1 MGIKLMQPIS
11 VKTGFLALTLVAI
24 ASLGGVLTACSKAS
38 QSGSTT
44 SQNQAQ
50 APSTPATEA
59 GGKQDMMHGGSM
71 NHGNGMNHSMMMD
84 LGPADANYD
93 LRFIDAMIPHHQG
106 AVEMATEALSKSQHP
121 EIKKLAQ
128 DIISAQNREINELKQ
143 WRQAW
148 YPSSGS
154 TPMAWNAQAGQ
165 MAGMSKEQMQG
176 MMMTMKEGLG
186 AADAQFDLRF
196 INAMIPHHE
205 GAITMAQDA
214 ASKSQRPEIKKLAQD
229 IITSQQKEID
239 QMKEWRKAWYKQ

>member
-1 MGIKLMQPIS
+1 M
-11 VKTGFLALTLVAI
+11 ALTIVAS
-24 ASLGGVLTACSKAS
+24 ASLGGVLTACSNA
-38 QSGSTT
+38 QESGSRT

-50 APSTPATEA
+50 APSTPDTQA
-59 GGKQDMMHGGSM
+59 GGKQEMMHGGSM
-71 NHGNGMNHSMMMD
+71 EHGSGMNHSMSMN

-93 LRFIDAMIPHHQG
+93 LRFIDAMTPHHQG
-106 AVEMATEALSKSQHP
+106 AVEMAKEALSKSQHP

-128 DIISAQNREINELKQ
+128 DIIAAQNREINQLKQ

-148 YPSSGS
+148 YPKADS
-154 TPMAWNAQAGQ
+154 TPMAYDGKMGQ
-165 MAGMSKEQMQG
+165 MMPMSQSQMQD
-176 MMMTMKEGLG
+176 MMMKGDLG

-214 ASKSQRPEIKKLAQD
+214 SSKSKRPEIKKLAQD

>member
-1 MGIKLMQPIS
+1 MSMKFMQPIS
-11 VKTGFLALTLVAI
+11 LRTGFLALTFVAI
-24 ASLGGVLTACSKAS
+24 ASLGGVLTACSNPS

-50 APSTPATEA
+50 APSTPDTQS

-71 NHGNGMNHSMMMD
+71 DPGSGMNHSMAMD

-93 LRFIDAMIPHHQG
+93 LRFIDAMTPHHQG
-106 AVEMATEALSKSQHP
+106 ATEMAKEALSKSKRP

-128 DIISAQNREINELKQ
+128 DIIAAQNREINELKQ

-148 YPSSGS
+148 YPKADS
-154 TPMAWNAQAGQ
+154 TPMAHNAQMGH
-165 MAGMSKEQMQG
+165 MMPMSSEQMQG
-176 MMMTMKEGLG
+176 MMMKGDLG

-214 ASKSQRPEIKKLAQD
+214 LKKTKRTEIKKLAQD

-239 QMKEWRKAWYKQ
+239 QMKQWRQAWYKQ